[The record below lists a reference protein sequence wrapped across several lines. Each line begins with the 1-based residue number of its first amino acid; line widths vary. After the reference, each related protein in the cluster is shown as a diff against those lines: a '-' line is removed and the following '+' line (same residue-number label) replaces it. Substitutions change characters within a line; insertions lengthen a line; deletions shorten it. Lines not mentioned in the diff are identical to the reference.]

1 MVKMNKKTTKLKMMD
16 MTLKPLSMIYNEK
29 SGFHASNNEQ
39 IYEQLMTLW
48 TELGF
53 EIQVFDLASEQ
64 SIHVLMDKVK
74 SRHAQYDHLGVV
86 VAAGGDGTLNAVAS
100 QLLNQE
106 IPMGIL
112 PLGTF
117 NYVARVLNI
126 PLDII
131 EAAKIIGSGEP
142 RASHVARI
150 NDHIYLNNASLGLYP
165 LFIKKREL
173 YNQKFGRFPLHAY
186 TSGLDVLIRDRKE
199 LKLEVEVDQKKYPV
213 KTPLLFFGNN
223 QLQLKE
229 MKLKIAQCAA
239 LGEVAG
245 VILAKSDKAT
255 LFKTLFQL
263 IRGKLEQAADVY
275 SFSGKQVTVYSKKSS
290 LTVAIDGEL
299 MELDTPLHFSV
310 AKNALKVMV
319 PYDSA
324 SV

>member
-1 MVKMNKKTTKLKMMD
+1 MS
-16 MTLKPLSMIYNEK
+16 LKPLSMIYNEK
-29 SGFHASNNEQ
+29 SGFHASKNDQ

-48 TELGF
+48 TEQGF
-53 EIQVFDLASEQ
+53 EIQVFDIASEA
-64 SIHVLMDKVK
+64 SIDVLMQKVV
-74 SRHAQYDHLGVV
+74 SRHQQYTDHGVI

-126 PLDII
+126 PLDLL
-131 EAAKIIGSGEP
+131 EAAKIVGTGEP

-150 NDHIYLNNASLGLYP
+150 NDYIYLNNASLGLYP

-199 LKLEVEVDQKKYPV
+199 LKLELEVDGTKYPV

-223 QLQLKE
+223 QLQLEE
-229 MKLKIAQCAA
+229 MKLKIAKCAE

-263 IRGKLEQAADVY
+263 IRGNLEKAEDVY
-275 SFSGKQVTVYSKKSS
+275 SFSGEQVTVYSKKSS
-290 LTVAIDGEL
+290 LTIAIDGEL
-299 MELDTPLHFSV
+299 MEIKTPLHFSV
-310 AKNALKVMV
+310 AKNALKIMV